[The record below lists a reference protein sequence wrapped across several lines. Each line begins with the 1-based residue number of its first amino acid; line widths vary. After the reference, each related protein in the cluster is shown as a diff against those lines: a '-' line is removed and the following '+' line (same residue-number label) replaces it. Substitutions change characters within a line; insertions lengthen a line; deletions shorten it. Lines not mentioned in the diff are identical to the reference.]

1 MWEKCPCYTAVI
13 HFSVNFFANKTIL
26 LLMSHNTFCQYM
38 SLNTTNVVLY
48 FIFSDKHRK
57 FTLIFHT
64 DREIKVI
71 NLKYLLNRPKKMPR
85 QQKENGFGK
94 KKVARNDDSSGQDT
108 GHGLDTGQNCIT
120 VIKT

>member
-1 MWEKCPCYTAVI
+1 
-13 HFSVNFFANKTIL
+13 
-26 LLMSHNTFCQYM
+26 MSHNTFCQYM

-48 FIFSDKHRK
+48 FIFPDKHRK

-64 DREIKVI
+64 DREIKVINLNKEI